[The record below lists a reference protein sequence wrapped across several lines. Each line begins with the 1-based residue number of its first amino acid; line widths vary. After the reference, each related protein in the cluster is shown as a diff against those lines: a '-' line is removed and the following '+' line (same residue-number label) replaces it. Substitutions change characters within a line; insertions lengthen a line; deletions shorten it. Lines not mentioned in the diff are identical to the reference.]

1 MSKSTLKILPAL
13 IIAITAAAFVTQSV
27 SGQVPTPTPV
37 ITFTERSSTNLT
49 AVYTDGFGTTT
60 NLTVTPGSSPD
71 SWSVD
76 VLAAGPDVMNTN
88 RVL

>member
-1 MSKSTLKILPAL
+1 MTE
-13 IIAITAAAFVTQSV
+13 TV

-37 ITFTERSSTNLT
+37 VTFTEYSATKLT

-60 NLTVTPGSSPD
+60 DLTVTPGSSPD

-76 VLAAGPDVMNTN
+76 VLEPAET
-88 RVL
+88 L